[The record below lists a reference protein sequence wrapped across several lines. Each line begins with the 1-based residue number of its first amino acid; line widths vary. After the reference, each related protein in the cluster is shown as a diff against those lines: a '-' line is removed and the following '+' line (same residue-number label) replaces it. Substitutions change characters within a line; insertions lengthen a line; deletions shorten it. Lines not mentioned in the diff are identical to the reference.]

1 MHVPI
6 EGGATMKRAEVSILL
21 AGVLLALI
29 QFSGCAQKPPT
40 FNDVQIL
47 APKGAQTIAQSQSVM
62 IQANV
67 LNDPAAGGVTFT
79 FSTLPGFGTINQ
91 TSTTTATY
99 IAPGAVTTATTVK
112 IIVTSVDFP
121 NHSVAV
127 TINVVPPPTIT
138 TTTLSTAT
146 LNAAYS
152 ATVTA
157 TGGLPPLS
165 WSISAGALPTGLSLA
180 SSTTDTVQ
188 ITGKP
193 TVAGT
198 YTFTITVTD
207 SAGFSNSEQ
216 FMLAVSS
223 LSITTTSP
231 LPPGTVNTAYDS
243 PGLQFAAT
251 GGTAPYTWSVASGS
265 SLPAGLALDPTTG
278 ILSGTPTTAG
288 TFNFGITA
296 TDTSKPPVSVTA
308 NFTLVVSGAQNL
320 TGLSGS
326 YAFEFSGYNSTGFVA
341 FAGTFTANGTG
352 GITAGEEDYN
362 SISGTDVTYT
372 NLVGTYT
379 LGSDGRGTFTF
390 TGSTPAQ
397 PTAQFTYAF
406 SIDATG
412 NGRFIEFDTTGT
424 TGSGRIALQTVTTCT
439 VSSTVANTYSGD
451 FAFGGAGFAGL
462 SATNGT
468 GPLAFAGR
476 FTATPP
482 VAGGTIG
489 SLSLGEMDTNTPGV
503 VTIDDTSVSGTYL
516 SGPDS
521 THCTLGLSSTGLAS
535 QNFSVYPISAGDAF
549 LIETDTASG
558 TTTTPYL
565 VAGEMVQQFGQPFVA
580 GGVLSGT
587 MVGGLSG
594 QLISGGTNL
603 PEVQVVEL
611 SATSGNANMAVLQ
624 TDNQA
629 GTIFGTNGTPIPD
642 PYISDSLGRVEGSV
656 EFNSTFSPVLYL
668 INTDQAFCVNIVQN
682 APTFGYFAPQS
693 TGPFTVET
701 IKSTSLVDG
710 TSAPAVSADRD
721 LSGFLSFDGVS
732 MVGGTQDQSTSS
744 SNTTTASTGTYVLTA
759 TGNTDGS
766 GTMTLSTP
774 TGFTGYFFIVSP
786 TNAVMVTTTPG
797 DVNPVLIIIG
807 H

>member
-1 MHVPI
+1 
-6 EGGATMKRAEVSILL
+6 MKRAEVSILL
-21 AGVLLALI
+21 AGVLFALI
-29 QFSGCAQKPPT
+29 QFAGCAQKPPT

-47 APKGAQTIAQSQSVM
+47 APKSAQTIAQSQSVM

-67 LNDPAAGGVTFT
+67 LNDPVAGGVTFT
-79 FSTLPGFGTINQ
+79 FSTLPGFGTLNQ
-91 TSTTTATY
+91 TSATTATY
-99 IAPGAVTTATTVK
+99 IAPSAVTTATTVK

-121 NHSVAV
+121 KKFAAV

-157 TGGLPPLS
+157 TGGLLPLS
-165 WSISAGALPTGLSLA
+165 WSITSGALPTGLSLA
-180 SSTTDTVQ
+180 PSTTGTVQ

-223 LSITTTSP
+223 LAITTTSP
-231 LPPGTVNTAYDS
+231 LTPASTTTAYS
-243 PGLQFAAT
+243 ATFAAT

-265 SLPAGLALDPTTG
+265 SLPAGLTLDPTTG
-278 ILSGTPTTAG
+278 VLSGTPAAAG
-288 TFNFGITA
+288 TYNFGITA
-296 TDTSKPPVSVTA
+296 TDRSAPPVSVTA

-320 TGLSGS
+320 TGLNGS
-326 YAFEFSGYNSTGFVA
+326 YAFEFSGYNSTGFVV
-341 FAGTFTANGTG
+341 FAGTFTANGAG

-379 LGSDGRGTFTF
+379 LGPDGRGTFTF

-397 PTAQFTYAF
+397 PTPQFTYTF

-412 NGRFIEFDTTGT
+412 NGRFIESDTTGAR
-424 TGSGRIALQTVTTCT
+424 GSGRIALQTVTTCT
-439 VSSTVANTYSGD
+439 VSSTVASTYSGD
-451 FAFGGAGFAGL
+451 FAFGGAGFAGQ

-476 FTATPP
+476 FTATQPIAP
-482 VAGGTIG
+482 GTVG
-489 SLSLGEMDTNTPGV
+489 SLSFGEMDTNTPGL
-503 VTIDDTSVSGTYL
+503 VTIDDTSVSGTYV

-521 THCTLGLSSTGLAS
+521 SHCTLALSSTGLAS
-535 QNFSVYPISAGDAF
+535 QNYSVYPISGGDAF

-558 TTTTPYL
+558 ITTTPYL
-565 VAGEMVQQFGQPFVA
+565 VAGEMVQQFGQPFVT

-594 QLISGGTNL
+594 QLISAGTYL

-611 SATSGNANMAVLQ
+611 SATSGNSSMAVLQ

-629 GTIFGTNGTPIPD
+629 GTIFGTNGTPVPD
-642 PYISDSLGRVEGSV
+642 AYISDSLGRVEGSV

-693 TGPFTVET
+693 AGPFTAEA

-732 MVGGTQDQSTSS
+732 MVGGTQDQSTTSA
-744 SNTTTASTGTYVLTA
+744 NTTSASTGTYVLTA